1 MGEERKQELKKA
13 IINWLFDN
21 KNAWQR
27 TNACRDYFRP
37 YIYDSNG
44 NYLISGEEV
53 SDFISNV
60 DKLIYG

>member
-1 MGEERKQELKKA
+1 MDEKRNQELKRA

-27 TNACRDYFRP
+27 ANACRDYFRP
-37 YIYDSNG
+37 YIYDPDG
-44 NYLISGEEV
+44 NYLIGGEEV
-53 SDFISNV
+53 SDFISSA